1 MVSISDLPLPFSYQ
15 GKLKHS
21 QIVARLLMLT
31 MNTDTKNRSLF
42 STPSISSFK
51 GVQCVTGFVTE
62 VSC

>member
-21 QIVARLLMLT
+21 QIIARWLILT
-31 MNTDTKNRSLF
+31 MNRDAKNRSLF

-51 GVQCVTGFVTE
+51 GVQYVIGFVAK